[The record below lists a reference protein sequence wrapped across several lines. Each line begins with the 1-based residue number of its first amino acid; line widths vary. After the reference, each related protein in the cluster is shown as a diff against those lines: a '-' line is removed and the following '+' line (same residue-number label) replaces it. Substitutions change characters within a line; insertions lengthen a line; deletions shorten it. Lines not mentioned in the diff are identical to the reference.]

1 MHAKKQD
8 IYSKSHG
15 QKNTYAGVCRLEK
28 ALTLRSHSKRCV
40 RTKSF
45 AAVSP
50 NTIKS
55 VEERY
60 GHIMDI

>member
-40 RTKSF
+40 RTKS
-45 AAVSP
+45 
-50 NTIKS
+50 